1 MTVIVCRVMLKGGLF
16 VKLTKSLLSLIS
28 AILDVISLPNFSLS
42 CTVPARKSNIG
53 GACIIINSQ
62 WRKLQL
68 KKEKKRGGE
77 RERIKKTKTPGVECA
92 LCDNYEMSSLFF
104 TALLY

>member
-68 KKEKKRGGE
+68 KKEKKGGGGE
-77 RERIKKTKTPGVECA
+77 RKNKKNQNSRSGMRP
-92 LCDNYEMSSLFF
+92 L
-104 TALLY
+104 

>member
-1 MTVIVCRVMLKGGLF
+1 MLQLIG
-16 VKLTKSLLSLIS
+16 SCLSLIS

-62 WRKLQL
+62 WRKWQL
-68 KKEKKRGGE
+68 KKEKKGGGR
-77 RERIKKTKTPGVECA
+77 RERKNKKTKTPGVECA
-92 LCDNYEMSSLFF
+92 LCDKYEMSSLFF

>member
-1 MTVIVCRVMLKGGLF
+1 MTAVVCRVMLKGGLF

-53 GACIIINSQ
+53 GACIIIYSQ
-62 WRKLQL
+62 WRKLQLQL

-77 RERIKKTKTPGVECA
+77 REKE
-92 LCDNYEMSSLFF
+92 
-104 TALLY
+104 